1 VPADPGAWLN
11 GTAELFQIADEVNLV
26 GRSTGSAGVL
36 LVSMSMKAITE
47 SASHLD
53 SRWFG

>member
-1 VPADPGAWLN
+1 VPTDPGASPN
-11 GTAELFQIADEVNLV
+11 ATAELFQIADEVNLV

-36 LVSMSMKAITE
+36 LVTMSMKAITE